1 MRFSDSQ
8 SSISFQDLGLTWS
21 NGTPCFSH
29 VTGHLGRGVT
39 GLIGTNGSGKTSL
52 LRVLNGN
59 LNASSGNFQVP
70 DSVAYLP
77 QKLDIADAKTI
88 ADMFGIRDL
97 IDALSALES
106 GAYDEALFERVGDDW
121 DVPEQILAEL
131 SRYGLSY
138 LLDSDDG
145 EGTSPLEF
153 FRRPVTSLSGGE
165 TMQIA
170 LCAVLLGGPDYLLLD
185 EPTNNLDTGARKRL
199 MAMLQTA
206 NVSALVASHDRQLL
220 HSVDRIAE
228 LYDGQLRVF
237 EGNYEAYQEVIRQEQ
252 EHAAHDLK
260 DARQEE
266 RRQVRE
272 QQALQTRLARDARR
286 GRQFSKSKRKP
297 GMALGNDKN
306 RHEKKSAKRKA
317 GQKQA
322 LERSR
327 RNVQKAQLHLRE
339 EEKVYIDL
347 EDTVLAYRTKVLQL
361 SLNDPALATETC
373 PAMVTIMGPEKLRIA
388 GANGAGKTTL
398 LRSIVGQEPKLA
410 GRYSVDYVLG
420 EFGYLPQAISLP
432 EDKTVWEVVT
442 EANRRI
448 EPQRL
453 RNKLAELLFR
463 DDDVHAHVNALSG
476 GERFRVAFACELL
489 RDPPPKLLI
498 LDEPTNNLDI
508 PTVNWLA
515 EVLQSYQGALVVVS
529 HDEEFCAE
537 IGFSQKIVL
546 PRL

>member
-1 MRFSDSQ
+1 
-8 SSISFQDLGLTWS
+8 
-21 NGTPCFSH
+21 
-29 VTGHLGRGVT
+29 
-39 GLIGTNGSGKTSL
+39 
-52 LRVLNGN
+52 
-59 LNASSGNFQVP
+59 
-70 DSVAYLP
+70 
-77 QKLDIADAKTI
+77 
-88 ADMFGIRDL
+88 MFGIRDL

-237 EGNYEAYQEVIRQEQ
+237 EGNYEAYQEVVRQEQ

-266 RRQVRE
+266 RRQIRE

-347 EDTVLAYRTKVLQL
+347 EDTVLAYGTKVLQL

-373 PAMVTIMGPEKLRIA
+373 PAMVTITGPEKLRIA

-442 EANRRI
+442 EANRRV

-476 GERFRVAFACELL
+476 GERFRVAFAYELL

>member
-237 EGNYEAYQEVIRQEQ
+237 EGNYEAYQEVVRQEQ

-266 RRQVRE
+266 RRQIRE

-347 EDTVLAYRTKVLQL
+347 EDTVLAYGTKVLQL

-373 PAMVTIMGPEKLRIA
+373 PAMVTITGPEKLRIA

-442 EANRRI
+442 EANRRV

-476 GERFRVAFACELL
+476 GERFRVAFAYELL

>member
-1 MRFSDSQ
+1 M
-8 SSISFQDLGLTWS
+8 SFQDLGLTWS

-237 EGNYEAYQEVIRQEQ
+237 EGNYEAYQEVVRQEQ

-266 RRQVRE
+266 RRQIRE

-347 EDTVLAYRTKVLQL
+347 EDTVLAYGTKVLQL

-373 PAMVTIMGPEKLRIA
+373 PAMVTITGPEKLRIA

-442 EANRRI
+442 EANRRV

-476 GERFRVAFACELL
+476 GERFRVAFAYELL